1 MRPSTNN
8 NSGWG
13 VGVKIPTLPVSCYRE
28 LSMTSEDI
36 STKEVTI
43 TRRQEIFLSWSQ
55 DVLIYI
61 LVLNLFVE
69 FNANIVI
76 DSFTISIFTAI
87 VLKILLEII
96 LRFEHIV
103 GDFFKAR
110 PGKLSNFLRI
120 ISTWAILFLSKFLI
134 LEIIDLIF
142 GEHVEL
148 GKLLDVIVLVI
159 SLMVARVVFQRIYIS
174 LGEREPS

>member
-1 MRPSTNN
+1 
-8 NSGWG
+8 
-13 VGVKIPTLPVSCYRE
+13 
-28 LSMTSEDI
+28 MTTDSKSIKD
-36 STKEVTI
+36 VTI
-43 TRRQEIFLSWSQ
+43 TSGQEIFLSWTK

-69 FNANIVI
+69 YNSKIVI

-87 VLKILLEII
+87 VLKILLDII

-120 ISTWAILFLSKFLI
+120 ISTWVILFLSKFLI
-134 LEIIDLIF
+134 LEVIDLIF
-142 GEHVEL
+142 GDHVEL

-159 SLMVARVVFQRIYIS
+159 SLMVAREVFQRIYLA
-174 LGEREPS
+174 LGERAPATT